1 MHCIEQ
7 YDFIVCMCIVRVL
20 ENHDSVLTMSW
31 KICLKKLYE
40 PCDINLKISGAPI
53 EDIESI
59 SELKLA
65 NLSFYFDGNNLS

>member
-1 MHCIEQ
+1 MR
-7 YDFIVCMCIVRVL
+7 YFVYLFMCVVRVL
-20 ENHDSVLTMSW
+20 ENHDSVLTMSC
-31 KICLKKLYE
+31 KIFLKKLYE
-40 PCDINLKISGAPI
+40 PCDINLNISGASI